1 MGSRHKSY
9 IAARIPYYLS
19 RSSDC
24 FHLQESCAG
33 AARVRTHHDLE
44 RSRFDHPLH
53 VDIQHRERVG
63 SQKEVRWSCSA
74 RRSTTRCRRRLSRKP
89 ASESPLFFKA
99 KPFTGSWPQ
108 FSQLLEGLFGFGI
121 VQMPCVSPA
130 HQLVNSF
137 LQRHLR
143 QDGDA
148 LIDGQVRVAIAEVLA
163 HSEDG

>member
-63 SQKEVRWSCSA
+63 SQKKFDGPAPRADPQRGAEDACRENPPRNPRSFS
-74 RRSTTRCRRRLSRKP
+74 RRSPSRVHGHNFRSFSNASLDSGSSRCLACRPPISWSTLSSSVICGRRMETR
-89 ASESPLFFKA
+89 
-99 KPFTGSWPQ
+99 
-108 FSQLLEGLFGFGI
+108 
-121 VQMPCVSPA
+121 
-130 HQLVNSF
+130 
-137 LQRHLR
+137 
-143 QDGDA
+143 
-148 LIDGQVRVAIAEVLA
+148 
-163 HSEDG
+163 